1 MKNAFYIKLKA
12 LFILDIFTFLSW
24 RFGHVEKQLDKKAE
38 KKLDKKA
45 EILKLKFMTSQ
56 TGQQIITIHI
66 LSNISRIKSNQTM
79 KFGNLIE
86 YNRIL
91 FLKNHTQNVVEKLV
105 SDPSIKNQNWAYLYV
120 NSLKCYKVC
129 FFYMSKSR
137 STKID

>member
-1 MKNAFYIKLKA
+1 
-12 LFILDIFTFLSW
+12 
-24 RFGHVEKQLDKKAE
+24 
-38 KKLDKKA
+38 
-45 EILKLKFMTSQ
+45 MTSQ

-66 LSNISRIKSNQTM
+66 LSIISRIRGNQTM

-86 YNRIL
+86 YNWEIL

-129 FFYMSKSR
+129 FYYMSKSR